1 MRSKNRKVTTYFILF
16 SLLLIGVVY
25 AILQANLQING
36 TAKIQ
41 ANTWNIH
48 FDNIQVNE
56 NSVSI
61 GENDIQAT
69 IDPEN
74 NCKVDFEVTLSIP
87 GDFYE
92 FTIDVVNAGTIDGMI
107 GELTQTLKVNNETV
121 SEVPDYL
128 NYSVTYVDGTD
139 VEENHIII
147 AGYAKKI
154 RVRLEFKTD
163 IEELPE
169 AATISTSLEPQYI
182 QADSSSVYYRE
193 VSFATDSWSDIIDA
207 YKVGNI
213 KVLEQAMEAG
223 TTRAVQLDLDNNGT
237 AETTRH
243 VRIANLSTPSEC
255 EASDFS
261 ETACGFVLEFAD
273 IITKHNMNPSG
284 TYKGTNYSYGW
295 NVDGW
300 PASSMYS
307 YVNTDIYNALPYDLK
322 SIVIDT
328 IVVSGHGSTTGET
341 NFTSID
347 KLFLFD
353 DKEIYGTNYHG
364 ATNTAINQE
373 RQLDYYSYIDV
384 TSSNIKSAAKKKLN
398 SNVSSWWLRSAYS
411 DTASGFHHVNTDG
424 QWWDTAAF
432 NVLGV
437 SPAFRIAE

>member
-1 MRSKNRKVTTYFILF
+1 
-16 SLLLIGVVY
+16 
-25 AILQANLQING
+25 
-36 TAKIQ
+36 
-41 ANTWNIH
+41 
-48 FDNIQVNE
+48 
-56 NSVSI
+56 
-61 GENDIQAT
+61 
-69 IDPEN
+69 
-74 NCKVDFEVTLSIP
+74 
-87 GDFYE
+87 
-92 FTIDVVNAGTIDGMI
+92 
-107 GELTQTLKVNNETV
+107 
-121 SEVPDYL
+121 
-128 NYSVTYVDGTD
+128 
-139 VEENHIII
+139 
-147 AGYAKKI
+147 
-154 RVRLEFKTD
+154 
-163 IEELPE
+163 
-169 AATISTSLEPQYI
+169 
-182 QADSSSVYYRE
+182 
-193 VSFATDSWSDIIDA
+193 
-207 YKVGNI
+207 
-213 KVLEQAMEAG
+213 MEAG